1 MAKRPSIS
9 GTEHTVL
16 QAVWDSGGGT
26 IREIAPYLEQA
37 GKTWAYTTVQTLL
50 HRLEAKGCVVRDTS
64 RAVYVYRP
72 KVSREGLLSQR
83 LHDLADQFCS
93 GASSPLV
100 TALVSNHTFTTK
112 EIAEFR
118 RLLDEA
124 EQTAKRRRPHKGTG
138 TDKGAAR

>member
-16 QAVWDSGGGT
+16 QAVWNSGGGT
-26 IREIAPYLEQA
+26 VREIASYLEQI

-50 HRLEAKGCVVRDTS
+50 NRLEAKGCVVRDTS
-64 RAVYVYRP
+64 RAAHVYQS
-72 KVSREGLLSQR
+72 KVSREGLLNQR

-100 TALVSNHTFTTK
+100 TALVSNHKFTTK

-124 EQTAKRRRPHKGTG
+124 EQTAKGKRAHKRTG